1 MQYFGIGKTAMYRLR
16 LSAPPVYGRRTSL
29 MFLTKVDI
37 AALILHS
44 FSAGV
49 MGLLLVYAGI
59 IGDGSTLAHLLSL
72 LLLLVNS
79 GTVLRVLRRGARR
92 FQRFV

>member
-1 MQYFGIGKTAMYRLR
+1 
-16 LSAPPVYGRRTSL
+16 
-29 MFLTKVDI
+29 MFLTKVAI
-37 AALILHS
+37 ATLIVHS

-59 IGDGSTLAHLLSL
+59 IGDGSTLAHLLSI

-79 GTVLRVLRRGARR
+79 GTVLRVLWRGARR
-92 FQRFV
+92 FRRSG

>member
-1 MQYFGIGKTAMYRLR
+1 
-16 LSAPPVYGRRTSL
+16 
-29 MFLTKVDI
+29 MFLTKVAI
-37 AALILHS
+37 ATLILHS

-59 IGDGSTLAHLLSL
+59 IGDGSTLAHLLSI

-79 GTVLRVLRRGARR
+79 GTVLRVLWRGARR
-92 FQRFV
+92 FRRSG

>member
-1 MQYFGIGKTAMYRLR
+1 
-16 LSAPPVYGRRTSL
+16 
-29 MFLTKVDI
+29 MFLTKVAI
-37 AALILHS
+37 ATLILHS

-59 IGDGSTLAHLLSL
+59 IGDGSMLAHLLSI

-79 GTVLRVLRRGARR
+79 GAVLRVLWRGARR
-92 FQRFV
+92 SRRSG